1 MVYVEST
8 YTLCRLY
15 VDSFSSV
22 YSRLDKGNRVCRV
35 YVESISVYSRCYSG
49 N

>member
-1 MVYVEST
+1 MS
-8 YTLCRLY
+8 LCRLY

-35 YVESISVYSRCYSG
+35 YVEYIADVIQVIESMW
-49 N
+49 